1 MKMRLLFIL
10 FSNIEHCQT
19 SLTCLLAPRDNY
31 TRTSHQPSAS
41 INSRFLPEEGY
52 HNKRGHSG
60 HTHCHSR
67 IQAQHRWFSTKRHSN
82 QCINASHLWLTEKA
96 ILATWFTQS
105 SVKRITMKM
114 YNIQSFRQS
123 NWPSN
128 EIIISIGTYNQI
140 EPHSIIGLLCRRD
153 IHPPFHS
160 HKVKKYF
167 NHVS

>member
-31 TRTSHQPSAS
+31 TRTSQQPSAS

-52 HNKRGHSG
+52 HNKRGHSWRA
-60 HTHCHSR
+60 HVLPLKDS
-67 IQAQHRWFSTKRHSN
+67 STAPVILYKATQQPMH
-82 QCINASHLWLTEKA
+82 QCIPFVTEKA

>member
-1 MKMRLLFIL
+1 MKMHLLFIL

-52 HNKRGHSG
+52 HNKRGHSWRA
-60 HTHCHSR
+60 HVLPLKDS
-67 IQAQHRWFSTKRHSN
+67 STAPVILNKATQYN

-160 HKVKKYF
+160 H
-167 NHVS
+167 NT

>member
-31 TRTSHQPSAS
+31 TRPSHQPSAS

-52 HNKRGHSG
+52 HNKWGHSG
-60 HTHCHSR
+60 RAHILPLKDS
-67 IQAQHRWFSTKRHSN
+67 STAPVILNKATQYN
-82 QCINASHLWLTEKA
+82 QCINASHLWQKKQYWQHDVLK
-96 ILATWFTQS
+96 S

-140 EPHSIIGLLCRRD
+140 EPHWIIGLLCRRD

-160 HKVKKYF
+160 HNTY
-167 NHVS
+167 S